1 MNFMFEDGCQ
11 STEAL
16 ITAIKYDSNKSMYE
30 VTVLGIDKD
39 GISYTNSGKAW
50 FEKEELKELINGKK
64 LESEF
69 CLISRKIK
77 LISNSMLSNKNKFQG
92 GN

>member
-1 MNFMFEDGCQ
+1 MHFIFEDGCQ

-16 ITAIKYDSNKSMYE
+16 ITAMKYDSNKSMYE
-30 VTVLGIDKD
+30 MTVLGIDKD
-39 GISYTNSGKAW
+39 SLSYTNSGKAW

-77 LISNSMLSNKNKFQG
+77 LISNSTLSNKKSF
-92 GN
+92 